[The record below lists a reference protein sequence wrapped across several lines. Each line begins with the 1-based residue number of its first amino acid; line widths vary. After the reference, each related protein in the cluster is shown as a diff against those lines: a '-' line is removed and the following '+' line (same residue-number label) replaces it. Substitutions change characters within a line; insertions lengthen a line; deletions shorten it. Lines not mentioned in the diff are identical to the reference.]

1 MAVAASRPR
10 SEIVQVEEKSGKP
23 LDPTPRQSRLKGFL
37 QEWSGFAAYI
47 AVLSVWITS
56 KGVPLTRGAVA
67 LWLMAGMLAFS
78 LRDLRRW
85 VTSVALEWFPFIAFL
100 FAYDTARSFAHRL
113 FATNVRL
120 PLEGDR
126 LLFGGVDPTVWLQR
140 HLWHGANSV
149 RWYDYACWGVYMT
162 FFFATLA
169 VAAGLW
175 IFAYHRFRRYVAMVG
190 LLSLM
195 GLITYVLFPAAPP
208 WYASEHG
215 LLPPIQ
221 RLTGVVWSHSFVS
234 ISQVVDHGQGLSNP
248 VAAMPSLH
256 AAFTLLV
263 ALFLWRSAR
272 WWWRIP
278 LALYPLAMGFTLMYF
293 GEHYAVDVLA
303 GWVYAILAYRAVE
316 WFCARKAERSSSA
329 TAPSAAPARL
339 VPAMKAAKRPD

>member
-10 SEIVQVEEKSGKP
+10 SETVQLEE
-23 LDPTPRQSRLKGFL
+23 TPAGTMKASAARTRIRRLL
-37 QEWSGFAAYI
+37 QDWGGVGAYV
-47 AVLSVWITS
+47 AVLTVWIVA
-56 KGVPLTRGAVA
+56 KGIPLTRGAVA
-67 LWLMAGMLAFS
+67 LWVMAAMLAFS
-78 LRDLRRW
+78 LRDLRHW

-120 PLEGDR
+120 PLDGDR
-126 LLFGGVDPTVWLQR
+126 FLFGGADPTVWLQR
-140 HLWHGANSV
+140 SLWHGAAHV

-169 VAAGLW
+169 VAAALW

-195 GLITYVLFPAAPP
+195 GLLTYVLFPAAPP

-256 AAFTLLV
+256 AGFTLLV
-263 ALFLWRSAR
+263 TLFLWRSAR

-303 GWVYAILAYRAVE
+303 GWVYATVAYAAVE
-316 WFCARKAERSSSA
+316 RFCARKAARSSSA
-329 TAPSAAPARL
+329 TGPSAGVGRL
-339 VPAMKAAKRPD
+339 VPAMTAAKRPD